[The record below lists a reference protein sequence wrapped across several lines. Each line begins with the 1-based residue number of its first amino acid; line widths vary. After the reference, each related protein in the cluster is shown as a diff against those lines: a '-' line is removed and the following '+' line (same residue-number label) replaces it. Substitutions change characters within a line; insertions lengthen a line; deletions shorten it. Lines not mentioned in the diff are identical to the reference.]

1 MPRRDDMDYHR
12 WGLREQKCAG
22 QAPGC
27 AGGSLVPARSTYRGS
42 GDTHIWVGLVTTRM
56 PLAVLHSGN
65 PHLPMTMDVASLTL
79 AVGLLVVFAVLYD
92 YLRQERSGDT

>member
-1 MPRRDDMDYHR
+1 
-12 WGLREQKCAG
+12 
-22 QAPGC
+22 
-27 AGGSLVPARSTYRGS
+27 
-42 GDTHIWVGLVTTRM
+42 M